1 MRRVDLPTPGSP
13 PTSTRLPGT
22 IPPPST
28 RFSSPQARRS
38 RGAESAETAVTGTG
52 LAEEPPVVPPRLVRD
67 SALRRPASFL
77 TSNSWSVFHSW
88 QYGHWPAQ
96 RRVSPPHWAHTK
108 VTEERGMIPAWCP
121 RVLFTSQGL

>member
-1 MRRVDLPTPGSP
+1 M
-13 PTSTRLPGT
+13 
-22 IPPPST
+22 PPPST
-28 RFSSPQARRS
+28 RFSSPQARRR
-38 RGAESAETAVTGTG
+38 RGAESAEISVTGMG
-52 LAEEPPVVPPRLVRD
+52 LAGEPPVVAVRLPRD

-108 VTEERGMIPAWCP
+108 VTEERGMIPLWGAQAP
-121 RVLFTSQGL
+121 ITS